1 MRVRVES
8 STSILPSQG
17 DDIMVEDVERETL
30 SAVLIEV
37 RLEEIISPLEEIPSM
52 VKLDTPQLRKVVP
65 RILRAENI
73 VEGGC
78 REDGSCANGTS
89 DEPVVLVSD
98 EVQDGRIESGHE
110 VARKQGRRGCGV
122 LFVFRVEDWVNIYLP
137 CGNTAPTPEP
147 HRGRIFHHTTNDG
160 RSIVPDRTVRNIN
173 VGVRSTRIT
182 IPCTFRAG
190 ISETA
195 PSCSATQ
202 A

>member
-65 RILRAENI
+65 RILGAENI

-98 EVQDGRIESGHE
+98 EVQDGRVESGHE
-110 VARKQGRRGCGV
+110 VARKQ
-122 LFVFRVEDWVNIYLP
+122 
-137 CGNTAPTPEP
+137 
-147 HRGRIFHHTTNDG
+147 
-160 RSIVPDRTVRNIN
+160 DRKSV
-173 VGVRSTRIT
+173 V
-182 IPCTFRAG
+182 
-190 ISETA
+190 
-195 PSCSATQ
+195 
-202 A
+202 